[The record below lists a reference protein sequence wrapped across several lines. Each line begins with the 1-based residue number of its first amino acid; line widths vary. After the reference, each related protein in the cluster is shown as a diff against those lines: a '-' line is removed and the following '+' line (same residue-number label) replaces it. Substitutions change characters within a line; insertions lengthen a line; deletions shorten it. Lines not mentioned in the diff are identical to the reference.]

1 MLMVNE
7 LTVSYSQ
14 LIVYNKGTE
23 KPFLDW
29 TDADIQHGYIE
40 KDGVISFEAIADY
53 KCEINVFSPS
63 RYEKPSGSTRTF
75 SLPFSADEEGIM
87 VSSVGANPLEFSVP
101 KGAYTLYV
109 DATPLETPKANGLFK
124 VKYDLQFIPNKS

>member
-1 MLMVNE
+1 MQMVNE

-29 TDADIQHGYIE
+29 TDADIQRGYIE
-40 KDGVISFEAIADY
+40 KDGVISFEALADY
-53 KCEINVFSPS
+53 KCEINESSPS
-63 RYEKPSGSTRTF
+63 LYEKPSGSTRTF
-75 SLPFSADEEGIM
+75 SLPFSTVEEGII

-101 KGAYTLYV
+101 KGAYNFTWI
-109 DATPLETPKANGLFK
+109 PLHLKRQNRIVYLK
-124 VKYDLQFIPNKS
+124 